1 MQLVGTPLVAMPV
14 HVSPASVLRNRFV
27 PVCETPTQITGV
39 ALPGVPLLRMN
50 SINEIPTPLVVVLT
64 GKLLTFAQFAA

>member
-1 MQLVGTPLVAMPV
+1 MQLAGAPVAMPV
-14 HVSPASVLRNRFV
+14 HVSPPSVLRNRFV

-39 ALPGVPLLRMN
+39 ALPGEPLLRTI
-50 SINEIPTPLVVVLT
+50 STNEMPTPLVVVLI